1 MGSPGGKHSQAVQT
15 FMNALWAGVAA
26 LARLAIWCGG
36 AMLFAAA
43 GLVTA
48 EVVLRKG
55 LGLVF
60 GSSFVFSGSDE
71 ISAYLFA
78 VGTSWS
84 MAYVLVSRGHVRID
98 ALYGRLPPR
107 VRALLDI
114 FALLVLGL
122 FVAALLERAWDIA
135 FTSYIEQLRSNT
147 PLRLPLAWAQ
157 LPWFAGIA
165 LFFVALV
172 LAVLRSVA
180 ALLRGD
186 YAAVAEIAGAA
197 TQDEEIASEL
207 KGLGLQSGKAT
218 RGR

>member
-1 MGSPGGKHSQAVQT
+1 
-15 FMNALWAGVAA
+15 MNLLWAGVATI
-26 LARLAIWCGG
+26 ARLAIWCGG

-48 EVVLRKG
+48 EVLLRKG

-84 MAYVLVSRGHVRID
+84 MAHVLVNRGHVRID
-98 ALYGRLPPR
+98 ALYGRLSAR

-135 FTSYIEQLRSNT
+135 FTSYIEGIRSNT

-165 LFFVALV
+165 LFFLTLI

-186 YAAVAEIAGAA
+186 CAAIAQIAGAA
-197 TQDEEIASEL
+197 TQDEEIKSEL
-207 KGLGLQSGKAT
+207 KGLGLQSEKAT
-218 RGR
+218 REG

>member
-1 MGSPGGKHSQAVQT
+1 
-15 FMNALWAGVAA
+15 
-26 LARLAIWCGG
+26 
-36 AMLFAAA
+36 MLFAAA
-43 GLVTA
+43 SLVTA
-48 EVVLRKG
+48 EVLLRKG
-55 LGLVF
+55 LGFVF

-84 MAYVLVSRGHVRID
+84 MAHVLVNRGHVRID
-98 ALYGRLPPR
+98 ALYGRLSAR

-135 FTSYIEQLRSNT
+135 FTSYIEELRSNT

-165 LFFVALV
+165 LFFVALI

-186 YAAVAEIAGAA
+186 CAAVAEIAGAA
-197 TQDEEIASEL
+197 TQDEEIKSEL
-207 KGLGLQSGKAT
+207 EGLGLQSEKPT
-218 RGR
+218 PGR